1 MDYLLTKNFIAEAA
15 VAKRRIVKFGGG
27 DTAVEAATGSGDAL
41 IGIAAELGAAADGR
55 IDVHLAGIAEV
66 EAGGAIARGDPITA
80 DADGK
85 AVAATRH
92 THTENAAAA
101 YTQDADTGIGSV
113 VRTIGVALQGASA
126 AGDLIR
132 VLIQP
137 GLA

>member
-15 VAKRRIVKFGGG
+15 VTKRRIVKFGGS
-27 DTAVEAATGSGDAL
+27 DTAVEPATGPGDAL

-66 EAGGAIARGDPITA
+66 EAGGVIARGDLITA
-80 DADGK
+80 GADGK

-101 YTQDADTGIGSV
+101 YTQDADTGAGSV
-113 VRTIGVALQGASA
+113 VSTIGVALQGAGA